1 MMDFRRIS
9 RRRAI
14 ELAGSSLGLALLPKL
29 PRATAAKAAEVLEEP
44 KIEIAAVRDPQL
56 GAQVA
61 IAEEFGYFKDAGL
74 DATVHWNQSGA
85 DVITVMAGGSQYIGT
100 GGVFA
105 EVVFGGQ
112 DLPIKII
119 AALADIAETQGFV
132 LSPGVQ
138 LSSPRELEGKKLA
151 FTQGNS
157 QVLILAKLA
166 KMYGFDT
173 NKITMVNM
181 NPSEGVVAASKGDVQ
196 GLLGWQPNLYRLVT
210 MGGTMYATGTTLYV
224 SGNPEPLPMSNRL
237 QYNHSVLLAAQS
249 WINDKPNT
257 LKAVIRA
264 LSKATDLLASDRPKA
279 LAAMQK
285 QLRIDMDALKIMADA
300 NKYGMAIDD
309 ALAVSLTF
317 QSEWALQIK
326 RTAKPVTPEQ
336 SFAPQLLKAIHP
348 QLVSWTARG

>member
-1 MMDFRRIS
+1 MINFRRIS

-14 ELAGSSLGLALLPKL
+14 ELAGSSLGVALLPKL
-29 PRATAAKAAEVLEEP
+29 LRATAAKAAEALEEP
-44 KIEIAAVRDPQL
+44 KVEIAAVRDPQL

-61 IAEEFGYFKDAGL
+61 IAEELGYFKDEGL

-100 GGVFA
+100 GGVFT
-105 EVVFGGQ
+105 EVVLGGQ

-132 LSPGVQ
+132 LSPGVK

-166 KMYGFDT
+166 KMYGFDA

-210 MGGTMYATGTTLYV
+210 LGGTMYATGTTLYV
-224 SGNPEPLPMSNRL
+224 SGKPEPLPMSDRL

-249 WINDKPNT
+249 WINDKPST
-257 LKAVIRA
+257 LKAVIQA
-264 LSKATDLLASDRPKA
+264 LRKATDLLASDRPKA

-309 ALAVSLTF
+309 ALAASLKF

-336 SFAPQLLKAIHP
+336 GFAPQLLKAIDP
-348 QLVSWTARG
+348 QLVSWTARS

>member
-1 MMDFRRIS
+1 MIDFRRIS
-9 RRRAI
+9 RRCAI
-14 ELAGSSLGLALLPKL
+14 ALAGGSLGLTFLPKL
-29 PRATAAKAAEVLEEP
+29 PRAAAATAAEMPEEP

-61 IAEEFGYFKDAGL
+61 IAEEFGYFKDEGL
-74 DATVHWNQSGA
+74 DATVHWTQSAA

-100 GGVFA
+100 GGVFT
-105 EVVFGGQ
+105 EVVFRGQ

-119 AALADIAETQGFV
+119 AALADIAETQGFA
-132 LSPGVQ
+132 LSPGVK

-166 KMYGFDT
+166 KIYGFDT
-173 NKITMVNM
+173 SKITLVNM

-210 MGGTMYATGTTLYV
+210 LGGTMYATGTTLYV
-224 SGNPEPLPMSNRL
+224 SGKPEPLPMSDRL
-237 QYNHSVLLAAQS
+237 QYNHAVLLAAQS
-249 WINDKPNT
+249 WIDGKPNS

-264 LSKATDLLASDRPKA
+264 LLKATDLLAADRPKA

-285 QLRIDMDALKIMADA
+285 QLRIDADAMKIMADA

-309 ALAVSLTF
+309 ALAASLKF

-326 RTAKPVTPEQ
+326 RIAKPVTPEEGV
-336 SFAPQLLKAIHP
+336 APQLLKAIDP
-348 QLVSWTARG
+348 QLVSLTARS

>member
-1 MMDFRRIS
+1 MTGSHAIS
-9 RRRAI
+9 RRVAVG
-14 ELAGSSLGLALLPKL
+14 LLGGGLGLACL
-29 PRATAAKAAEVLEEP
+29 PRLATMNHAKAAEPIEQREV
-44 KIEIAAVRDPQL
+44 EIAAVRDPQL

-61 IAEEFGYFKDAGL
+61 IAEAFGYFKDEGL

-112 DLPIKII
+112 NLPIKII
-119 AALADIAETQGFV
+119 AGLADIAETQGFV
-132 LSPGVQ
+132 LSPGVK
-138 LSSPRELEGKKLA
+138 LASPKELEGKKLA

-210 MGGTMYATGTTLYV
+210 MGGTLYATGTTLYV
-224 SGNPEPLPMSNRL
+224 TGKPEPLPMADRL
-237 QYNHSVLLAAQS
+237 QYNHSVLLAAQN
-249 WINDKPNT
+249 WIDEKPNT

-264 LSKATDLLASDRPKA
+264 LRKATDLLAGDRPKA
-279 LAAMQK
+279 LEAMQK
-285 QLRIDMDALKIMADA
+285 QLRIDPDALKVMADA
-300 NKYGMAIDD
+300 NKYDMTISNG
-309 ALAVSLTF
+309 LAASLKF
-317 QSEWALQIK
+317 QSEWALEIK
-326 RTAKPVTPEQ
+326 RTPKPVTPEEG
-336 SFAPQLLKAIHP
+336 FAPQLLKAVDP
-348 QLVSWTARG
+348 QLFSWTART

>member
-1 MMDFRRIS
+1 MIDLRPIS
-9 RRRAI
+9 RRRAMQ
-14 ELAGSSLGLALLPKL
+14 LAGGSLGLALLPKRL
-29 PRATAAKAAEVLEEP
+29 GMTAAKAAEALEEP

-61 IAEEFGYFKDAGL
+61 IATEFGYFRDQGL

-85 DVITVMAGGSQYIGT
+85 DVITIMAGGSQYIGT

-132 LSPGVQ
+132 LSPGVK
-138 LSSPRELEGKKLA
+138 LANPRELEGKKLA

-173 NKITMVNM
+173 NKVTMVNM

-210 MGGTMYATGTTLYV
+210 MGGSMYATGTTLYV
-224 SGNPEPLPMSNRL
+224 SAKPEPLPMSDRL

-249 WINDKPNT
+249 WIDEKPNT
-257 LKAVIRA
+257 LKAVMRA
-264 LSKATDLLASDRPKA
+264 LRQATELLASDRPKA
-279 LAAMQK
+279 LEAMQK
-285 QLRIDMDALKIMADA
+285 QLRIDPDALKVMADA
-300 NKYGMAIDD
+300 NKYDMAISD
-309 ALAVSLTF
+309 ALAASLKF
-317 QSEWALQIK
+317 QSEWALEIK
-326 RTAKPVTPEQ
+326 RTPKPVTPEVG
-336 SFAPQLLKAIHP
+336 FAPQLLKAVDP
-348 QLVSWTARG
+348 QLVSWTART